1 MNKSNK
7 LMRLLLDMELA
18 NIKELIKK
26 YPNDADLGE
35 VVRIL
40 YNK

>member
-1 MNKSNK
+1 MNESNK

-18 NIKELIKK
+18 NIRELIKK

>member
-18 NIKELIKK
+18 NIRELIKK

>member
-18 NIKELIKK
+18 NIRELIKK

-35 VVRIL
+35 MVRIL

>member
-18 NIKELIKK
+18 NIRELIKK

-35 VVRIL
+35 VVRML

>member
-1 MNKSNK
+1 MNKSNE